1 MDKDTV
7 LRHLFSAMATRNCGE
22 PGYGAGVC
30 ILGGMEYDI
39 CQVCV
44 FQGQPLDCYAGAAQ
58 GRMMQFE
65 DLPLMKMSDPNRVRP
80 EIMLDSDKVPLPD
93 GQARMLLEPG
103 MYMIPDMQSAAK
115 AGRMFV
121 VASTYK
127 LPYGK
132 YVQKSHVAVPA
143 ACMNMPQMKLMAY
156 SLPDDVAGVL
166 HECKADIAEFVPCIM
181 QSRLQ
186 LQPVLM
192 LTGETSLL
200 YMPLRRRAES
210 DSIASLQMADG
221 SVLFADGW
229 SEDQRTFKRLVRRKE
244 NMKSLLANPLVE
256 GKKKDAIKPV
266 AAPTAPAPA
275 PAPAKEPELEPEDV
289 VQQADGSQPE
299 VSEAVTVQVD
309 TSVKPAGDGATE
321 AEVEATQEAAEPAQA
336 EEQPEAPDKTA
347 EQDKPKAPAR
357 KAKPAAAGTIG
368 DIKLHEALE
377 TLQVAVPSI
386 GPDEFDAG
394 LNAIRTLRDIQI
406 AAARLLANVSL
417 KMLEGAKTGDKSI
430 DMQQV
435 NAKLAE
441 LQKMLG
447 K

>member
-1 MDKDTV
+1 M
-7 LRHLFSAMATRNCGE
+7 
-22 PGYGAGVC
+22 
-30 ILGGMEYDI
+30 
-39 CQVCV
+39 
-44 FQGQPLDCYAGAAQ
+44 
-58 GRMMQFE
+58 
-65 DLPLMKMSDPNRVRP
+65 
-80 EIMLDSDKVPLPD
+80 
-93 GQARMLLEPG
+93 
-103 MYMIPDMQSAAK
+103 
-115 AGRMFV
+115 
-121 VASTYK
+121 
-127 LPYGK
+127 
-132 YVQKSHVAVPA
+132 
-143 ACMNMPQMKLMAY
+143 
-156 SLPDDVAGVL
+156 
-166 HECKADIAEFVPCIM
+166 
-181 QSRLQ
+181 
-186 LQPVLM
+186 
-192 LTGETSLL
+192 
-200 YMPLRRRAES
+200 
-210 DSIASLQMADG
+210 
-221 SVLFADGW
+221 
-229 SEDQRTFKRLVRRKE
+229 
-244 NMKSLLANPLVE
+244 
-256 GKKKDAIKPV
+256 
-266 AAPTAPAPA
+266 
-275 PAPAKEPELEPEDV
+275 
-289 VQQADGSQPE
+289 
-299 VSEAVTVQVD
+299 QVD

-336 EEQPEAPDKTA
+336 EEQPEAPAKTA